1 MKYRNSI
8 AHARRLQFVGGVSA
22 RMQQLVSGMAAMTE
36 AALSPSEQARKTSVA
51 ETLDHARR
59 ALSVHREWL
68 QRRLSVDE
76 GELADGD
83 TPEETGEQWMVADME
98 NEEEDEEI
106 TLELKG
112 PQSGGAASSA
122 PLSTDSKRRRGSNR
136 VAPSLEVLE
145 EEEGEVGPT
154 AGHWITPGNRDTE
167 RVVRN
172 GGSSQDPN
180 PPNSK
185 RPRSRWASRAAV
197 FPVTSNSTSDT
208 SSTPLHLFTTS
219 TPSHPT
225 TSPESVFSPS
235 QPPQDHLTGAWGS
248 LSSLDN
254 YMESLQTLPEGVNQT
269 PDQDTAP
276 PAALKVSSNSASS
289 SDHQE
294 ERDSATEPHITE
306 QEKLSNDASITLE
319 QERPSNDPSIEDSV
333 PLSSTEGD
341 SLEESVSPAVAVTT
355 VTVPVDLER
364 HGTEVSAL
372 ASDSTAT
379 ILTVGPAPRE
389 KQSSYEVHRVSKL
402 DEAGRGVR
410 LVEIRERDQTE
421 LNSAS
426 EVRITP
432 GQRVVVGQSES
443 LSELAALEEVLPY
456 QNGERG
462 TAATGGAGQERD
474 REDPVFSDDEVFE
487 PESHTPSPA
496 ELKAATAT
504 KSLSVDGSGVVTDIS
519 SSVKVVPESLS
530 RFTASDAAR
539 VTEKGGERGEERE
552 EIENEREGRQRGVQR
567 EGGQREMGGGN
578 SSVQSGGGELSFR
591 PRVTSTPAGLL
602 DRATPGEG
610 GSDVKEEEL
619 CHPHLSQLKL
629 SRKREKEPPAYT
641 AHHSTPS
648 GLALNP
654 PCPQYGAKQPS
665 FTPGMTHSS
674 TNIV

>member
-1 MKYRNSI
+1 
-8 AHARRLQFVGGVSA
+8 
-22 RMQQLVSGMAAMTE
+22 MAAMTE

-98 NEEEDEEI
+98 NEEEEEEI

-122 PLSTDSKRRRGSNR
+122 PLSADSKRRRGSNR

-145 EEEGEVGPT
+145 EEEGEVGAVT
-154 AGHWITPGNRDTE
+154 GHWITPGKRDTE
-167 RVVRN
+167 RVRN

-185 RPRSRWASRAAV
+185 RPRSRWTSRAAV

-235 QPPQDHLTGAWGS
+235 QPPQEHLTFSPSQPPQDHLTGAWGS

-254 YMESLQTLPEGVNQT
+254 YMESLQTLAEGVNQT
-269 PDQDTAP
+269 PDQNTAP
-276 PAALKVSSNSASS
+276 PAVLKVSSNSASS

-294 ERDSATEPHITE
+294 ERDSATEPHITK
-306 QEKLSNDASITLE
+306 QEKLSNDALE

-341 SLEESVSPAVAVTT
+341 SVEESVSPAVAVTVST
-355 VTVPVDLER
+355 VTAPVDLER
-364 HGTEVSAL
+364 RGTEVSAL

-410 LVEIRERDQTE
+410 LVEIRERDPTE

-462 TAATGGAGQERD
+462 TATGGAGQERD
-474 REDPVFSDDEVFE
+474 REDSVFSDDEVFE
-487 PESHTPSPA
+487 PESQTPSPA
-496 ELKAATAT
+496 ELTAATAT
-504 KSLSVDGSGVVTDIS
+504 KSLSVDGSGVVTDTP
-519 SSVKVVPESLS
+519 SSVKVSPESLNCP
-530 RFTASDAAR
+530 FTASDAAR

-552 EIENEREGRQRGVQR
+552 ERGAIEKEREGSQREGSQR
-567 EGGQREMGGGN
+567 EGGQREGIQRGGQREGREMGGGN

-602 DRATPGEG
+602 TRATPGEG
-610 GSDVKEEEL
+610 GSEEEL
-619 CHPHLSQLKL
+619 CHPQLSQLKL
-629 SRKREKEPPAYT
+629 SRKREREPPAYT
-641 AHHSTPS
+641 AHYSTPS

-674 TNIV
+674 TNFV